1 MENNKTIGV
10 PMNEKK
16 DTAPNKTVGVVSN
29 CRNLRVRKTPNKNSE
44 VITYVSE
51 GTKVEID
58 DTKTSDE
65 FYKIRTSDDVVGYCM
80 RNFITIQ

>member
-1 MENNKTIGV
+1 MENNKTISV

-16 DTAPNKTVGVVSN
+16 DTATNKKVGVVSN
-29 CRNLRVRKTPNKNSE
+29 CRNLRVRKTPNKNSD
-44 VITYVSE
+44 VITYISE

-58 DTKTSDE
+58 DTKTSEE
-65 FYKIRTSDDVVGYCM
+65 FYKIRASDDVVGYCM

>member
-16 DTAPNKTVGVVSN
+16 DTVPNKKVGVVSN
-29 CRNLRVRKTPNKNSE
+29 CRSLRVRETPNKNSD
-44 VITYVSE
+44 VITYISE